1 LGRPHRDQVVTT
13 RPSELTTLQAIDLA
27 NDEILTNYLNGGA
40 RRIMGQ
46 GKSSGELIDWL
57 YLYALSR
64 APTVGERAVL
74 TEVVGDGKTPTAIE
88 DLLWMVFMQP
98 EFQIVR

>member
-1 LGRPHRDQVVTT
+1 TT

-27 NDEILTNYLNGGA
+27 NDEILANYLTGGA
-40 RRIMGQ
+40 GRIVAE

-64 APTVGERAVL
+64 EPTEEERAVL
-74 TEVVGDGKTPTAIE
+74 TEVVGDGKTPIAIE

>member
-1 LGRPHRDQVVTT
+1 MVVTT

-27 NDEILTNYLNGGA
+27 NDELLTNYLSGGA
-40 RRIMGQ
+40 KRIAAE
-46 GKSSGELIDWL
+46 GKSNGEIIDWL
-57 YLYALSR
+57 YLHAFSR
-64 APTVGERAVL
+64 EPTVGERAIL
-74 TEVVGDGKTPTAIE
+74 NEVIGDGKNTIAIE